1 MSVQTLLK
9 WFRIRRRDAIM
20 WSFVWVLALLC
31 VAQAILL
38 CYAVFLRVPRLERV
52 YQSRS
57 DIATNYLSQSLQ
69 AVQYYSSALDDFR
82 NSLSTGFPSVAP
94 GPDVSTNAP
103 VVIGRGTVR
112 TPRRIIPYEDV
123 RLPNGDVER
132 RYLP

>member
-1 MSVQTLLK
+1 MSLQTFLK

-20 WSFVWVLALLC
+20 WAFVWALAVLC

-52 YQSRS
+52 YCSRS

-69 AVQYYSSALDDFR
+69 AVRYYSDALDDFR
-82 NSLSTGFPSVAP
+82 DTLSTGFMFAPSGSDA
-94 GPDVSTNAP
+94 STNAP
-103 VVIGRGTVR
+103 VVIGRGSVR

-132 RYLP
+132 RYSP